1 MSERE
6 SLLRRG
12 RAAGWLLGALA
23 LWATAGF
30 AADRVLDDFS
40 SAVRFGWNDFILGP
54 GSITQTNGQLAFDI
68 PAAVQEPSFAATAR
82 VTEWFQLTNSPP
94 LEFRVDVVGLDGLDS
109 FAVLGWV
116 PESEPVTAFAGYF
129 VARSAQELRI
139 GKAINKYF
147 YRAPL
152 PSGLTNQNVTLVL
165 ALSQTNGSVLI
176 KAQVLDLENG
186 EEVLFDQTF
195 LDTPAADSLQ
205 GGTDDPP
212 APYSGRGRFVLMEYV
227 EYQPGGPDPREL
239 AFANAAV
246 SPPAPPRLSPVMH
259 DTSLTNNASF
269 VDPTLLNFN
278 FLATSDQDWE
288 QTNDF
293 FVGAL
298 PAPGLGGVAFGPFN
312 PPDYKTIFS
321 DLLLTLEP
329 NSQYDWTLLAW
340 YMPGVSN
347 TMAFSFDTFSPSNV
361 VIEAEDY
368 NFNGGQFL
376 DHPALIADG
385 TGPVTNAY
393 AGQSGVPGVDFY
405 SPGPSPGARYRQD
418 GGIGTKASLDYVR
431 QKFVD
436 AGGAAAGIYD
446 YDVFGLKA
454 GDYLN
459 YTRTFPTNYYEVYLR
474 ESVVNITQS
483 IAGLELVTSDRSL
496 PNQTT
501 QALGQ
506 FQAPGSDF
514 VLRNVPLAVAGT
526 TNRIALLLGGV
537 QTLRL
542 RQLSALPGDAGAAL
556 NYLVFV
562 PVTNGVVLESAAAV
576 NGPYAPELAAAL
588 DAATSTIQVT
598 RPTAATRFYRLRAQS
613 RLRITSF
620 EFSPADTVTLTFAP
634 VGN

>member
-1 MSERE
+1 
-6 SLLRRG
+6 L
-12 RAAGWLLGALA
+12 LLGALA
-23 LWATAGF
+23 LWATAAS

-40 SAVRFGWNDFILGP
+40 SPVRFGWNDFILGL
-54 GSITQTNGQLAFDI
+54 GAIEQTNGQLVFDI
-68 PAAVQEPSFAATAR
+68 PAAMQEPSFAATAR
-82 VTEWFQLTNSPP
+82 VTEWFQLANSPA
-94 LEFRVDVVGLDGLDS
+94 LEFRVDVIGLNSLDT

-129 VARSAQELRI
+129 VARSAQELLI
-139 GKAINKYF
+139 GKAVNKYF

-152 PSGLTNQNVTLVL
+152 PPGLTNQNVTLVL
-165 ALSQTNGSVLI
+165 ALSQTNANVLI
-176 KAQVLDLENG
+176 EAQVLDLDNG
-186 EEVLFDQTF
+186 GAVLFDQTCV
-195 LDTPAADSLQ
+195 DTPAADILQ

-227 EYQPGGPDPREL
+227 EYQPGGPDPREV

-246 SPPAPPRLSPVMH
+246 SSPVPSHLSPVMH
-259 DTSLTNNASF
+259 DTSLTNHASF

-293 FVGAL
+293 YVGAL
-298 PAPGLGGVAFGPFN
+298 PAPGLGGVAFGPLN
-312 PPDYKTIFS
+312 PPNETIFS

-329 NSQYDWTLLAW
+329 NSQYNWTLLAW

-347 TMAFSFDTFSPSNV
+347 TMAFSFDTFSLSNV

-376 DHPALIADG
+376 DQPALIVDG

-405 SPGPSPGARYRQD
+405 SPGPSPGARYRHD
-418 GGIGTKASLDYVR
+418 GGIGTKVSLDYVR
-431 QKFVD
+431 PKFVD
-436 AGGAAAGIYD
+436 AGGAAAEIYD

-459 YTRTFPTNYYEVYLR
+459 YTRTFPTNYYGVYLR
-474 ESVVNITQS
+474 ESAVNVTQS
-483 IAGLELVTSDRSL
+483 TAGLELVTSDRSL
-496 PNQTT
+496 PDQATV
-501 QALGQ
+501 ALGQ
-506 FQAPGSDF
+506 FQTPGSDF
-514 VLRNVPLAVAGT
+514 VLRNVPLVLPGT
-526 TNRIALLLGGV
+526 TKPITLVLGGV

-542 RQLSALPGDAGAAL
+542 RQLSALPADAVAAL

-562 PVTNGVVLESAAAV
+562 PVANGPVLESAPAV
-576 NGPYAPELAAAL
+576 GGPYAPEPAVAL
-588 DAATSTIQVT
+588 DAATSTIQVA
-598 RPTAATRFYRLRAQS
+598 RPTAATRFYRLRAAS
-613 RLRITSF
+613 LLRITSC
-620 EFSPADTVTLTFAP
+620 ELSSADTVMLSFAP

>member
-1 MSERE
+1 MGARE
-6 SLLRRG
+6 SHLLQR
-12 RAAGWLLGALA
+12 RAARLLLCALA
-23 LWATAGF
+23 VWATAGS

-40 SAVRFGWNDFILGP
+40 SGVRFGWNDFILGL
-54 GSITQTNGQLAFDI
+54 GAIQQTNGQLVFDI
-68 PAAVQEPSFAATAR
+68 PAAMQEPSFAATAR
-82 VTEWFQLTNSPP
+82 VTEWFQLTNSPA
-94 LEFRVDVVGLDGLDS
+94 LEFRVDVIGLDGLDT

-129 VARSAQELRI
+129 IARSAQELRI
-139 GKAINKYF
+139 GKAVNKYF
-147 YRAPL
+147 YRVAL

-165 ALSQTNGSVLI
+165 ALSQTNEDVLI
-176 KAQVLDLENG
+176 RAQVLDLDNG
-186 EEVLFDQTF
+186 GAVLFDQTC
-195 LDTPAADSLQ
+195 LDTPAEDSLQ

-227 EYQPGGPDPREL
+227 EYQPGGPDPREV
-239 AFANAAV
+239 AFANAVV
-246 SPPAPPRLSPVMH
+246 SPPAPPHLSPVIH
-259 DTSLTNNASF
+259 DTSVANHASF

-293 FVGAL
+293 YVGAL

-329 NSQYDWTLLAW
+329 NSQYNWTLLAW

-376 DHPALIADG
+376 DQPALIADG

-405 SPGPSPGARYRQD
+405 SPGPSPGGRYRHD
-418 GGIGTKASLDYVR
+418 GGIGTKVSLDYVR

-446 YDVFGLKA
+446 YHVFGLKA

-474 ESVVNITQS
+474 ESAVNATQS
-483 IAGLELVTSDRSL
+483 TAGLELVTSDRSL
-496 PNQTT
+496 PDQATT
-501 QALGQ
+501 ALGQ
-506 FQAPGSDF
+506 FQARGSDF
-514 VLRNVPLAVAGT
+514 VLRNVPLVLPGT
-526 TNRIALLLGGV
+526 TKPITLVLGGV

-542 RQLSALPGDAGAAL
+542 RQLSALPADAVAAL

-562 PVTNGVVLESAAAV
+562 PVTNGPVLESAPTV
-576 NGPYAPELAAAL
+576 GGPYAPEPAVALNAAI
-588 DAATSTIQVT
+588 STIQVA
-598 RPTAATRFYRLRAQS
+598 RPTAATRFYRLRAAS
-613 RLRITSF
+613 LLRITSC
-620 EFSPADTVTLTFAP
+620 ELSSADTFTLTFAP